1 VDITRILAMLASQ
14 DEELQKELQENA
26 NLSAQ
31 SVVSQPVSPLD
42 SDVIAVASL
51 RPDTELLEPLL
62 KSDQWP
68 QAVNEYLICDLNSED
83 DKDARAQGIIAAMID
98 PDLTGKKFLDFGC
111 GEGHVVNEAAQTAA
125 FAGGYDIVQSKNVRF
140 KWEEQER
147 SLLTTNFEKIRA
159 NGPYNV
165 ILIYDVL
172 DYVEDP
178 VATLKLAAE
187 VLGPDGVMKIRFH
200 PWCSR
205 HGGNLYREINKAFV
219 HLVFSEEE
227 LKKMGYTLK
236 FNQKVIYPVVTY
248 RKWITGAG
256 LLIKDEFSEKNTVE
270 DFFKNH
276 PLVSKKIKNH
286 WNSGTFPLIQTEQS
300 FVEYTVTN

>member
-1 VDITRILAMLASQ
+1 MENVKAIRASLELVQKHAAVIYDLANTLEGDFKKKIEEIRNAESKIQVDITRILAMLASQ

-111 GEGHVVNEAAQTAA
+111 GEGHVVNE
-125 FAGGYDIVQSKNVRF
+125 
-140 KWEEQER
+140 R
-147 SLLTTNFEKIRA
+147 S
-159 NGPYNV
+159 V
-165 ILIYDVL
+165 
-172 DYVEDP
+172 
-178 VATLKLAAE
+178 
-187 VLGPDGVMKIRFH
+187 
-200 PWCSR
+200 
-205 HGGNLYREINKAFV
+205 
-219 HLVFSEEE
+219 
-227 LKKMGYTLK
+227 
-236 FNQKVIYPVVTY
+236 
-248 RKWITGAG
+248 
-256 LLIKDEFSEKNTVE
+256 
-270 DFFKNH
+270 
-276 PLVSKKIKNH
+276 
-286 WNSGTFPLIQTEQS
+286 
-300 FVEYTVTN
+300 